1 MRELEDI
8 PDCVWPLRS
17 SCARRSTSAALAGSV
32 LSLMVLSGA
41 CAMALAA
48 LKSSGNT
55 SIDIFFIVLFRQ

>member
-1 MRELEDI
+1 
-8 PDCVWPLRS
+8 
-17 SCARRSTSAALAGSV
+17 
-32 LSLMVLSGA
+32 MVLSGA